1 MALKVY
7 TRTGDQGTTALFGA
21 GKVSKT
27 NVRVQA
33 YGEVD
38 ELNAVVGVV
47 RSSNPPEPLPDQLR
61 VISEWLFT
69 LGADLA
75 TPRSASLT
83 VARISPQYTQQL
95 EQWIDQFEEQ
105 LPPLKHFILPGGLP
119 SAAYLHLART
129 VCRRAERAI
138 VALAEREDIGPDI
151 LPFINRLS
159 DFFFVAARWA
169 NYRGGVPDELWQ
181 PST

>member
-1 MALKVY
+1 MALKIY
-7 TRTGDQGTTALFGA
+7 TRTGDQGITVLFGA

-47 RSSNPPEPLPDQLR
+47 RSSGPPEPLPEQLR

-83 VARISPQYTQQL
+83 VARILPQYTQQL

-129 VCRRAERAI
+129 VCRRAERSI
-138 VALAEREDIGPDI
+138 VALAEREDIGSDV

-169 NYRGGVPDELWQ
+169 NYQGGVPDELWQ